1 MEVMMRLWKGPR
13 ERWDETYQGL
23 EVHELRRV
31 GVARTFHKN

>member
-13 ERWDETYQGL
+13 ERRDVTYQGI

-31 GVARTFHKN
+31 GVAPTFQKN